1 MRASTTRMKP
11 TQAQHRARTTRSA
24 KPSRTLRTTVR
35 IREADHA

>member
-11 TQAQHRARTTRSA
+11 TQPQHQARTTRGA

-35 IREADHA
+35 IRETDHA